1 MTTKHTPGNWFVGE
15 THKDDEGYTEIAV
28 MASVDGRMVAP
39 AVVVLQFPNVPG
51 MQEANARLI
60 AAAPT
65 MYDFIEQRAA
75 QGDQEAIQILGGI
88 HANS

>member
-1 MTTKHTPGNWFVGE
+1 MEGFQTAAGKDVILRGVTTLCAGSNE
-15 THKDDEGYTEIAV
+15 LLA
-28 MASVDGRMVAP
+28 
-39 AVVVLQFPNVPG
+39 
-51 MQEANARLI
+51 EAKANTRLI
-60 AAAPT
+60 VAAPT